1 MAGKYINILL
11 AGLLTILLFAC
22 SDDRDSLSGQASGDP
37 LLTFNMT
44 RAGGDIVGNTLVYLF
59 DGQGSDAGK
68 FNHKVQEVT
77 YGPDRLSMTVAAG
90 MWNIALVTA
99 NTDFSGGLI
108 QPVRSAARKD
118 LKMWETQLS
127 GGTLPSMPELRTAN
141 IDGQQV
147 IGGQDNSV
155 TGTTILSRNVALVKV
170 VIADA
175 GGLDVNG
182 THNFELKDVPTTLN
196 WEGGLFPTAKSPRVS
211 NTPMTGTFRVK
222 DSVSLPG
229 HQRSDTLYFVI
240 PAHKGNDYLTANPKD
255 TTESHMKVSVDLACE
270 GGSRFQ
276 KTDVVIPRVPR
287 VNGILLVRLLVGG
300 KLDVTAD
307 VLGWEDVELNADLSQ
322 TQLYTDKAS
331 VGLSHKDTLYVNTNA
346 PDFTVDYPTGGW
358 ITSVRK
364 IANNGVEITANV
376 DTYVDNQPRSS
387 YITIKANNVTK
398 RIPVT
403 QRPDEGTISV
413 NNKRLVFCPNLHE
426 NRQIEITSIGGDWKF
441 LTTNPRKATA
451 NKQNGVAGNSTVSFT
466 RSSVAYNK
474 TLDEGHLVYGDT
486 LVIVKN
492 IMTLATDTIRLV
504 NCYIY
509 VDNDNTIDAAAP
521 QGEATQAVTN
531 SQDVIV
537 YGGTKMIENFSS
549 QQSWLHDISWDP
561 IGQILSFTTDRNT
574 GNANPEDNDEPRAGT
589 MKFRHVS
596 CPDYEV
602 TANVYQDIIV
612 TIPPFHFFVVK
623 FTWSAGKDVD
633 IAVGFFGNHISGNGN
648 DNSLYDGKT
657 VGWQQN
663 APSYSAG
670 DGVSRNAVTYKGD
683 RLLTWGGDATDK
695 QGETAFFNAP
705 LFENDANSPRKI
717 KMEIYAAWYDN
728 EPPTLPAPMTM
739 SIKAYKDGEMYI
751 GKGTSSTTPENN
763 RNFYNRGGSE
773 LYSEEFIISINK
785 LSTGSSDAK
794 AYKTKYTHVATVTYD
809 RVKHSAKFDVWA
821 RQK

>member
-11 AGLLTILLFAC
+11 AGLLTILLSAC

-44 RAGGDIVGNTLVYLF
+44 RAGGDIVSNTLVYLF

-77 YGPDRLSMTVAAG
+77 YGPDQLSMTVAAG
-90 MWNIALVTA
+90 TWNIALVTA
-99 NTDFSGGLI
+99 NTDFSSGLI
-108 QPVRSAARKD
+108 QPVRSVARED
-118 LKMWETQLS
+118 SKMWETQPV
-127 GGTLPSMPELRTAN
+127 GGTLPSMPELRTAS
-141 IDGQQV
+141 IDGQLV
-147 IGGQDNSV
+147 VGGQDNSV
-155 TGTTILSRNVALVKV
+155 AGTTILSRNVALVKV
-170 VIADA
+170 VIADV

-196 WEGGLFPTAKSPRVS
+196 WEGGLFPTAKNPRVS
-211 NTPMTGTFRVK
+211 TVPMTGIFRVK
-222 DSVSLPG
+222 DSTSLPG
-229 HQRSDTLYFVI
+229 HQRSDTLYFII
-240 PAHKGNDYLTANPKD
+240 PAHKGNDYLNANPKD

-346 PDFTVDYPTGGW
+346 SDFTVDYPTGGW

-364 IANNGVEITANV
+364 IADNGVEITANV
-376 DTYVDNQPRSS
+376 DTYVDGQPRSS
-387 YITIKANNVTK
+387 YITVKANNVTK
-398 RIPVT
+398 KIPVT
-403 QRPDEGTISV
+403 QRPDEGTITV
-413 NNKRLVFCPNLHE
+413 NNKRLVFCPNLHTSK
-426 NRQIEITSIGGDWKF
+426 QVEITSTGGNWKF

-451 NKQNGVAGNSTVSFT
+451 NVQSGNVGISNVNFT

-492 IMTLATDTIRLV
+492 VMTLDTDTIRLV

-509 VDNDNTIDAAAP
+509 VDNDNTIDASAP
-521 QGEATQAVTN
+521 QGEETQAVTN

-537 YGGTKMIENFSS
+537 YGGTKMIENMTSP
-549 QQSWLHDISWDP
+549 QAWIHDISWDP

-574 GNANPEDNDEPRAGT
+574 GNANPEDDDEPRSGT
-589 MKFRHVS
+589 MTFRHAS
-596 CPDYEV
+596 CPDYVV

-623 FTWSAGKDVD
+623 FTWKNNDVD
-633 IAVGFFGNHISGNGN
+633 IAVEFAGNHLDNIGANNSTYDKIPVGYYMHNHNAGKGVTGTGGGSSQGRVSFDYNG
-648 DNSLYDGKT
+648 GT
-657 VGWQQN
+657 
-663 APSYSAG
+663 
-670 DGVSRNAVTYKGD
+670 
-683 RLLTWGGDATDK
+683 LLQWGGDATGG
-695 QGETAFFNAP
+695 QGETVFFNAP
-705 LFENDANSPRKI
+705 VLEGDANSPRKI
-717 KMEIYAAWYDN
+717 KLDVYATWY
-728 EPPTLPAPMTM
+728 TGGRAPDKMTFTM
-739 SIKAYKDGEMYI
+739 YAYEGGKMNPSGTNFVNNGGKLLYDKAHTVMI
-751 GKGTSSTTPENN
+751 TTTKGRENYDATT
-763 RNFYNRGGSE
+763 GG
-773 LYSEEFIISINK
+773 Y
-785 LSTGSSDAK
+785 
-794 AYKTKYTHVATVTYD
+794 TKVATIIYD
-809 RVKHSAKFDVWA
+809 RVKHSARVDIWA
-821 RQK
+821 ATE

>member
-11 AGLLTILLFAC
+11 AGLLTILLSAC

-77 YGPDRLSMTVAAG
+77 YGPDQLSMTVAAG
-90 MWNIALVTA
+90 TWNIALVTA
-99 NTDFSGGLI
+99 NTDFSSGLI
-108 QPVRSAARKD
+108 QPVRSVARED
-118 LKMWETQLS
+118 SKMWETQPV
-127 GGTLPSMPELRTAN
+127 GGTLPSMPELRTAS
-141 IDGQQV
+141 IDGQLV
-147 IGGQDNSV
+147 VGGQDNSV
-155 TGTTILSRNVALVKV
+155 AGTTILSRNVALVKV

-196 WEGGLFPTAKSPRVS
+196 WEGGLFPTAKNPRVS
-211 NTPMTGTFRVK
+211 TVPMTGIFRVK
-222 DSVSLPG
+222 DSTSLPG
-229 HQRSDTLYFVI
+229 HQRSDTLYFII
-240 PAHKGNDYLTANPKD
+240 PAHKGNDYLNANPKD

-307 VLGWEDVELNADLSQ
+307 VLGWEDVELNTDLSQ

-346 PDFTVDYPTGGW
+346 SDFSVQSPGGW

-486 LVIVKN
+486 TVIVKN
-492 IMTLATDTIRLV
+492 MMTLDTDTIRLT

-509 VDNDNTIDAAAP
+509 VDDNNTIAAKAP
-521 QGEATQAVTN
+521 EGGASSAETI
-531 SQDVIV
+531 SEDVIV
-537 YGGTKMIENFSS
+537 YGGDRIIENFSS
-549 QQSWLHDISWDP
+549 PQNWIRNISWDF
-561 IGQILSFTTDRNT
+561 IGQKLTFTTDRNV
-574 GNANPEDNDEPRAGT
+574 GNPDPEDDDEPRSGKMT
-589 MKFRHVS
+589 FRHAT
-596 CPDYEV
+596 CPDYVV
-602 TANVYQDIIV
+602 TANVYQDILV

-623 FTWSAGKDVD
+623 FTWKNNDVD
-633 IAVGFFGNHISGNGN
+633 IAVEFAGNHLTSIGAN
-648 DNSLYDGKT
+648 NSTYDKIPVGYSMHNHNKGK
-657 VGWQQN
+657 
-663 APSYSAG
+663 APEVIGTAG
-670 DGVSRNAVTYKGD
+670 GTSTGRVSFEYRGQT
-683 RLLTWGGDATDK
+683 LLQWGGDATGG
-695 QGETAFFNAP
+695 QGETVFFNAP
-705 LFENDANSPRKI
+705 VLEGDVNSPRKI
-717 KMEIYAAWYDN
+717 KLDVYATWYTSDRA
-728 EPPTLPAPMTM
+728 PDTMTLTM
-739 SIKAYKDGEMYI
+739 YAYK
-751 GKGTSSTTPENN
+751 
-763 RNFYNRGGSE
+763 GGSMQPSGTNFVHVGGE
-773 LYSEEFIISINK
+773 TEPLYDKAHIVMITTTKGASNYSAT
-785 LSTGSSDAK
+785 TGG
-794 AYKTKYTHVATVTYD
+794 YTKVATITYD
-809 RVKHSAKFDVWA
+809 RVKHSASIKVWA
-821 RQK
+821 AVP

>member
-11 AGLLTILLFAC
+11 AGLLTILLLAC

-155 TGTTILSRNVALVKV
+155 PGTTILSRNVALVKV

-346 PDFTVDYPTGGW
+346 SDFSVQSPGG
-358 ITSVRK
+358 
-364 IANNGVEITANV
+364 
-376 DTYVDNQPRSS
+376 
-387 YITIKANNVTK
+387 
-398 RIPVT
+398 
-403 QRPDEGTISV
+403 
-413 NNKRLVFCPNLHE
+413 
-426 NRQIEITSIGGDWKF
+426 
-441 LTTNPRKATA
+441 
-451 NKQNGVAGNSTVSFT
+451 
-466 RSSVAYNK
+466 
-474 TLDEGHLVYGDT
+474 
-486 LVIVKN
+486 
-492 IMTLATDTIRLV
+492 
-504 NCYIY
+504 
-509 VDNDNTIDAAAP
+509 
-521 QGEATQAVTN
+521 
-531 SQDVIV
+531 
-537 YGGTKMIENFSS
+537 
-549 QQSWLHDISWDP
+549 
-561 IGQILSFTTDRNT
+561 
-574 GNANPEDNDEPRAGT
+574 
-589 MKFRHVS
+589 
-596 CPDYEV
+596 
-602 TANVYQDIIV
+602 
-612 TIPPFHFFVVK
+612 
-623 FTWSAGKDVD
+623 
-633 IAVGFFGNHISGNGN
+633 
-648 DNSLYDGKT
+648 
-657 VGWQQN
+657 
-663 APSYSAG
+663 
-670 DGVSRNAVTYKGD
+670 
-683 RLLTWGGDATDK
+683 LL
-695 QGETAFFNAP
+695 P
-705 LFENDANSPRKI
+705 
-717 KMEIYAAWYDN
+717 
-728 EPPTLPAPMTM
+728 
-739 SIKAYKDGEMYI
+739 
-751 GKGTSSTTPENN
+751 
-763 RNFYNRGGSE
+763 
-773 LYSEEFIISINK
+773 
-785 LSTGSSDAK
+785 
-794 AYKTKYTHVATVTYD
+794 
-809 RVKHSAKFDVWA
+809 
-821 RQK
+821 

>member
-1 MAGKYINILL
+1 MKKENFMAGKYINILL
-11 AGLLTILLFAC
+11 AGLLTLFLSAC
-22 SDDRDSLSGQASGDP
+22 SDDRDSLSVQAGGDP

-44 RAGGDIVGNTLVYLF
+44 RAGGNIVSNTLVYLF

-90 MWNIALVTA
+90 TWNIALVTA
-99 NTDFSGGLI
+99 NTNFSSGLI

-118 LKMWETQLS
+118 LKMWETQPV
-127 GGTLPSMPELRTAN
+127 GGVLPSMPELRTAS

-155 TGTTILSRNVALVKV
+155 AGTTILSRNVALVKV

-182 THNFELKDVPTTLN
+182 THKIELKDVPTTLN
-196 WEGGLFPTAKSPRVS
+196 WEGGLFPTAKNPRVS
-211 NTPMTGTFRVK
+211 TVPMTGIFHVK
-222 DSVSLPG
+222 DSTSLPG

-240 PAHKGNDYLTANPKD
+240 PAHKGNDYLNANPKD
-255 TTESHMKVSVDLACE
+255 TTESHMKVSVDLACV
-270 GGSRFQ
+270 GGSHFQ

-287 VNGILLVRLLVGG
+287 VNGILLVRLLVAG

-307 VLGWEDVELNADLSQ
+307 ILGWEDVELNADLSQ

-331 VGLSHKDTLYVNTNA
+331 VGLSYKDTLYVNTNA
-346 PDFTVDYPTGGW
+346 SDFTVNYPTGGW

-364 IANNGVEITANV
+364 IEDNGVEITADVNS
-376 DTYVDNQPRSS
+376 YVDGQPRSS

-403 QRPDEGTISV
+403 QRPDEGTIRV

-426 NRQIEITSIGGDWKF
+426 NRQIEITSIGGGWKF
-441 LTTNPRKATA
+441 LTADPKKARA
-451 NKQNGVAGNSTVSFT
+451 NVQSGNAGKSNVNFT

-509 VDNDNTIDAAAP
+509 VDNDNTISAAAP
-521 QGEATQAVTN
+521 QGGATTAVTN
-531 SQDVIV
+531 SEDVIV
-537 YGGTKMIENFSS
+537 YGGNRMIENFSS
-549 QQSWLHDISWDP
+549 PQSWIHDISWDF
-561 IGQILSFTTDRNT
+561 IAQKLTFTTDRNI
-574 GNANPEDNDEPRAGT
+574 GNPNPEDDDEPRAGT
-589 MKFRHVS
+589 MKFRHAA

-602 TANVYQDIIV
+602 TAGVYQDILV

-623 FTWSAGKDVD
+623 FTWNGNDVD
-633 IAVGFFGNHISGNGN
+633 IAVEFAGNDLAGNGN
-648 DNSLYDGKT
+648 NNSLYDKKA
-657 VGWQQN
+657 VGWSLQR
-663 APSYSAG
+663 
-670 DGVSRNAVTYKGD
+670 DVSYKGQV
-683 RLLTWGGDATDK
+683 LLQWGGDATGG

-705 LFENDANSPRKI
+705 ILEGDVNSPRKI
-717 KMEIYAAWYDN
+717 KLDVYATWY
-728 EPPTLPAPMTM
+728 TSGRAPDKMTFTM
-739 SIKAYKDGEMYI
+739 YAYKGGTMNHVGTNFVNVGGELLYDEAHTVMI
-751 GKGTSSTTPENN
+751 TTT
-763 RNFYNRGGSE
+763 RGVGS
-773 LYSEEFIISINK
+773 YA
-785 LSTGSSDAK
+785 TGG
-794 AYKTKYTHVATVTYD
+794 YTRVATITYD
-809 RVKHSAKFDVWA
+809 RVKHSAKVQIWA
-821 RQK
+821 AKI

>member
-574 GNANPEDNDEPRAGT
+574 GNANPDDDDEPRAGT

-683 RLLTWGGDATDK
+683 RLLTSGGDATDK